1 MQTAKTSDWKD
12 AQAESSGLPRSGKKV
27 WKMKIF
33 PGQGKV
39 REVWFESGKLAKIG
53 KSQGKVRE
61 FQNFVKVKMSMAV
74 FLNFR
79 N

>member
-12 AQAESSGLPRSGKKV
+12 AQAESSRLPRSGKKV

-39 REVWFESGKLAKIG
+39 REVWFESWKLAKIG
-53 KSQGKVRE
+53 KSQGKVG
-61 FQNFVKVKMSMAV
+61 NFKILSKLRCLWQSS
-74 FLNFR
+74 
-79 N
+79 